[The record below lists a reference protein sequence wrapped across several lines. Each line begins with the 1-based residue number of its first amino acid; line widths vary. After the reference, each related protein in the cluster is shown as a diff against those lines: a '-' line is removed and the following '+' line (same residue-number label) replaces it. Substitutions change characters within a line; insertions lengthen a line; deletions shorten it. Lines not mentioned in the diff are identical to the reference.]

1 MEVAKFITKNDKLQP
16 FGRGEIESTKT
27 SNMQNDS
34 VLKVFENTRIPNKL
48 LVSKTRRNRFFR
60 FLFFLK
66 YWFRLLTI
74 TKAELFVILLV
85 LLTVADCYVLD

>member
-27 SNMQNDS
+27 SNMHNDS
-34 VLKVFENTRIPNKL
+34 VLEVLEKTRIPNKL
-48 LVSKTRRNRFFR
+48 LASKTRRNRFFR
-60 FLFFLK
+60 FIIFFN

-74 TKAELFVILLV
+74 TKAVGRKLMSTKHYGYIFI
-85 LLTVADCYVLD
+85 TT